1 MPDINSIQEEREQEA
16 SGQKGGAGL
25 GKLTALL
32 DSALSPLKNLA
43 NKLAES
49 KLLAN
54 PAFDKIKQ
62 NPKLLYGV
70 LGGSLLLV
78 LLLIILLVLLLLPG
92 KKPAKEPES
101 SQVET
106 QISQEDMQKL
116 LTTPLPEPTTEGE
129 QDSSVDNLIIKGN
142 MLYGQG
148 YRQEAY
154 EVFRKIADFS
164 QSIANYNLGTM
175 ELKSELYQDAITAY
189 NDSIQTGQNISAS
202 AINASVA
209 AFRLNRFDLYG
220 YYLKLA
226 GDNLSE
232 IINEPFYSYAY
243 ALVSYYQDRYFES
256 LSPLLNPNSIDF
268 ATQNHRLA
276 AHVFTIFGDDVNALE
291 HLKAAANPEDNKAIG
306 LLYARQAQY
315 PMAKS
320 HLLRYL
326 QEHPNDIESLMAL
339 QIIELKLGN
348 YAEAAANLDF
358 ITSQKKFQ
366 QIAKTTFP
374 IKVVINPEL
383 FDVSMAQKSFWERD
397 FENKDKI
404 GYKMLFYFAPYR
416 VFDAKK
422 ALEEI
427 TQASNFAHINITE
440 GKNILLRSATTSKI
454 DREIIRTLVLLE
466 SKDLRAALEFLKSS
480 TASNPNHAILYYNLG
495 LVYAQLGQYEEAYS
509 NFIRAYYLDQ
519 DDYLSGIFAVLT
531 GRFSHKDTDRV
542 VFDMVRSYQDHEE
555 QEHIK
560 DPTQHRFYGNFL
572 NYLNDN
578 QIQESDW
585 IEQAKHKEPIY
596 YALEYVYALKN
607 KDKDA
612 MLTRIGQLKEL
623 FPNDVVINILAVLTK
638 SFGDNVQDISINMY
652 NLFSSDSLD
661 LRPLY
666 YGGALPREL
675 YVYTGF
681 ITGSLQN
688 QARIM
693 QDHLTAGSEDPRG
706 TLQTLGMIGIYQKD
720 FQKAYTIFNT
730 LVDELHEDDSH
741 TRFLAAVSA
750 VGAGNYGDA
759 TLLLQLAKME
769 TPTAYEARYALGLLY
784 QAAGNFKAA
793 ATSYNFISLAD
804 FRSEFFDFQIDTQ
817 KIYSY
822 ELQAQRSQEPQE
834 AKPQEVKSK
843 EPESKAADK
852 PQNTQ
857 MSPESKAPQ
866 NSIKDSAP
874 AALATPAA
882 STTPTIQAG
891 VR

>member
-1 MPDINSIQEEREQEA
+1 MPDINSIQEDKAPEVEQK
-16 SGQKGGAGL
+16 SSAGFKQ
-25 GKLTALL
+25 KLTALL
-32 DSALSPLKNLA
+32 DSLQNRFAKFFTSPT
-43 NKLAES
+43 
-49 KLLAN
+49 
-54 PAFDKIKQ
+54 FDKIKQ
-62 NPKLLYGV
+62 NHFLLYSAIGGV
-70 LGGSLLLV
+70 ALLV
-78 LLLIILLVLLLLPG
+78 MVLLLLLILLLLPS
-92 KKPAKEPES
+92 KKSAPEKLES
-101 SQVET
+101 TPLES
-106 QISQEDMQKL
+106 QISQEEMQKL
-116 LTTPLPEPTTEGE
+116 LSAPLPAPSIEEE

-142 MLYGQG
+142 MLYDQG

-175 ELKSELYQDAITAY
+175 ELKSELYQDSIAAY
-189 NDSIQTGQNISAS
+189 NDSIQTGQNVSVS
-202 AINASVA
+202 AINAAVA
-209 AFRLNRFDLYG
+209 AFKLDRFDLYG
-220 YYLKLA
+220 HYVKIA
-226 GDNLSE
+226 NDNLSE
-232 IINEPFYSYAY
+232 ILNEPFYSYAY
-243 ALVSYYQDRYFES
+243 ALVSYYQDRYFET

-268 ATQNHRLA
+268 ATQNNRLA
-276 AHVFTIFGDDVNALE
+276 AHVFTIFGDDVNALN

-306 LLYARQAQY
+306 LLYARQAEY
-315 PMAKS
+315 ASAKA

-326 QEHPNDIESLMAL
+326 QDHPQDIESLMAL

-348 YAEAAANLDF
+348 YAEAAANLDS

-366 QIAKTTFP
+366 QIAKITYP

-383 FDVSMAQKSFWERD
+383 FDVSMAQKTFWERD

-427 TQASNFAHINITE
+427 AQASNFAHINITE

-454 DREIIRTLVLLE
+454 DREIIRTLVQLE
-466 SKDLRAALEFLKSS
+466 SKDLRAALKFLKTS

-495 LVYAQLGQYEEAYS
+495 LVYAQLGQYEEAYT

-519 DDYLSGIFAVLT
+519 SDYISGIFAVLS

-542 VFDMVRSYQDHEE
+542 VFDMVQSYQDHEA
-555 QEHIK
+555 QDHIK
-560 DPTQHRFYGNFL
+560 DTTLHTFYGNFL

-585 IEQAKHKEPIY
+585 IAQAKVKEPIY

-607 KDKDA
+607 KDKEA
-612 MLTRIGQLKEL
+612 MLEHIGALKNL
-623 FPNDVVINILAVLTK
+623 FPNDVVVNILSILTK
-638 SFGDNVQDISINMY
+638 SFGDSVQDISISMY
-652 NLFSSDSLD
+652 NLFNSDNLD

-688 QARIM
+688 QAKIM
-693 QDHLTAGSEDPRG
+693 QAHLTAGPQDPRG
-706 TLQTLGMIGIYQKD
+706 TMQTLGLIGIYQKD

-730 LVDELHEDDSH
+730 LVDELHESDSH

-769 TPTAYEARYALGLLY
+769 TPNAYEARYALGLLY
-784 QAAGNFKAA
+784 QAAGNLKAA

-822 ELQAQRSQEPQE
+822 ELESQQDSTKKPSTQSHQNPRTLNFTPAIPQAFP
-834 AKPQEVKSK
+834 P
-843 EPESKAADK
+843 
-852 PQNTQ
+852 
-857 MSPESKAPQ
+857 
-866 NSIKDSAP
+866 
-874 AALATPAA
+874 ATPA
-882 STTPTIQAG
+882 TPIAPTATQ